1 MATAFGTNAWMGF
14 AEESTF
20 KTPVAATKWLNITE
34 EALKGEHSFI
44 SKPTLASPSASQK
57 TRSKKNVSGTV
68 KANLGYEGFERIFK
82 HALGSVA
89 SADVGDTY
97 SHTFTLATALPT
109 GLTVEIN
116 RDAAAIGGSSSFQY
130 AGCQIDSLTIR
141 QEVESI
147 AEIEVSFLGSD
158 FSNIAVSTPTFPT
171 FHQVD
176 WEHIAQF
183 SYGGTA
189 IKARSFEFTI
199 SNALADDRYILGA
212 RTRIG
217 LGRSGPREVTGKF
230 EAEFDSLTTY
240 ALYRDLSEGPNVLQ
254 VIWSNGLATTEA
266 KTIILTAP
274 KCLMTAGEPSV
285 SDAGPVYV
293 TYEFQAYQLSA
304 ANDEVSIVIGNS
316 LASA

>member
-20 KTPVAATKWLNITE
+20 RTPVAATKWLNIVE

-44 SKPTLASPSASQK
+44 SKPTLASPSASQR

-82 HALGSVA
+82 HAMGAVA
-89 SADVGDTY
+89 TTGAGPY
-97 SHTFTLATALPT
+97 SHAFSLATALPT

-141 QEVESI
+141 QDVEAI

-158 FSNIAVSTPTFPT
+158 FANIAVSTPTFPT
-171 FHQVD
+171 FYQVD
-176 WEHIAQF
+176 WENVALF
-183 SYGGTA
+183 TFGGA
-189 IKARSFEFTI
+189 VIKARNFEFTI
-199 SNALADDRYILGA
+199 GNALADDRYILGA

-230 EAEFDSLTTY
+230 EAEFDSLATY
-240 ALYRDLSEGPNVLQ
+240 ALYRDLSVGPNVLQ
-254 VIWSNGLATTEA
+254 VIWSNGLSGADA
-266 KTIILTAP
+266 KSITLIAP
-274 KCLMTAGEPSV
+274 SCLMTAGEPSV

-293 TYEFQAYQLSA
+293 TYEFQAYQLST
-304 ANDEVSIVIGNS
+304 ANDEVTIVISNS
-316 LASA
+316 LSSI